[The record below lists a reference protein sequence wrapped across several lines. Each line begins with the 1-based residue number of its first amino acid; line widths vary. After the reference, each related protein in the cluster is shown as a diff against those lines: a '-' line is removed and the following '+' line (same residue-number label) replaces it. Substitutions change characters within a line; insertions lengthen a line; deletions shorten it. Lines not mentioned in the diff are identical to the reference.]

1 MVAKMEW
8 LLLSNIII
16 IIQLGSVIFGTALA
30 APLLSSL
37 SPIRRRYGFKCMAI
51 GSMFSL
57 LATASAGLLVLSF
70 ANGFWFLSSIRGWW
84 LLSHQNTHP
93 ISQAETVTLVA
104 TEAVSKAAEVVAEV
118 ITETVQTAT
127 EVIQSENRPPDAI

>member
-1 MVAKMEW
+1 
-8 LLLSNIII
+8 
-16 IIQLGSVIFGTALA
+16 
-30 APLLSSL
+30 
-37 SPIRRRYGFKCMAI
+37 MAI

>member
-37 SPIRRRYGFKCMAI
+37 SPIRRRYGFICMAI

-70 ANGFWFLSSIRGWW
+70 ANGFWFLSSVRGWW
-84 LLSHQNTHP
+84 LLSHQN
-93 ISQAETVTLVA
+93 IYQASKPETAPLVA
-104 TEAVSKAAEVVAEV
+104 TEVVSKAAEVVAEV
-118 ITETVQTAT
+118 ITETVQTAS

>member
-1 MVAKMEW
+1 MAAKMEW

-16 IIQLGSVIFGTALA
+16 LIQLGSVIFGTALA

-37 SPIRRRYGFKCMAI
+37 SPTRRKYGFICMAI

-70 ANGFWFLSSIRGWW
+70 ANGFWFLSSVRGWW
-84 LLSHQNTHP
+84 LLSDQNIHYTP
-93 ISQAETVTLVA
+93 QAETNTHLV
-104 TEAVSKAAEVVAEV
+104 TEAVNKAAEVVAEV
-118 ITETVQTAT
+118 ITETVQTAS
-127 EVIQSENRPPDAI
+127 EVIQPDNRPPDVI